1 MKHIQNHIKC
11 QSSPG
16 YERWVKIYNLKEA
29 AQTLNFLLENNI
41 TDYALLQE
49 KAAQSAARFN
59 ELSGKIKG
67 MESRLS
73 EIVALKTHIVN
84 YSKTRDIYIQYRK
97 SGYSRK
103 FYEEHEQK
111 ILLHKAVKQSFDNLH
126 VEKFPTVKALQTEYG
141 DLLTEKKK
149 LYQEYAQA
157 KKKTSGD
164 AGFRS
169 RPLQGAFDKGVA
181 HPCPGVWGRPPT
193 SKFLSFD
200 R

>member
-169 RPLQGAFDKGVA
+169 RP
-181 HPCPGVWGRPPT
+181 HEGRST
-193 SKFLSFD
+193 RAQRVLVRGFGGNHQQANFFSFD